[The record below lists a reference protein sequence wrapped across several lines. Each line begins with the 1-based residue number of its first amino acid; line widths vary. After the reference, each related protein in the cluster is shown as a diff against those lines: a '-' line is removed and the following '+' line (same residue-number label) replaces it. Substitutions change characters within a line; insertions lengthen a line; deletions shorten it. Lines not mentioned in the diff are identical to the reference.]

1 MQHHHHRQRK
11 HPNINQELI
20 TKQSSSTLIV
30 LTEGDIL
37 SICEKLLSVCSDW
50 STLGL
55 AFGVKAIQLMNI
67 KDQYWD
73 FKRRLTEVVGK
84 RLQFNDPEHPMT
96 WSYIYECLRSPIL
109 ERNDVAK
116 EIEGK
121 VPIIIILCILGPFK
135 LRGHNSPLPR
145 YF

>member
-11 HPNINQELI
+11 HPNINQEVI
-20 TKQSSSTLIV
+20 TKQLSSTPIV

-37 SICEKLLSVCSDW
+37 SICEKLLSVSSDW

-55 AFGVKAIQLMNI
+55 AFGMKAIQLTNI
-67 KDQYWD
+67 KDQYRYNM
-73 FKRRLTEVVGK
+73 RRLTEVVGK

-96 WSYIYECLRSPIL
+96 WPYICECLRSPIVRHNNL
-109 ERNDVAK
+109 AE

-121 VPIIIILCILGPFK
+121 VPIIYSAFWDHL
-135 LRGHNSPLPR
+135 S
-145 YF
+145 